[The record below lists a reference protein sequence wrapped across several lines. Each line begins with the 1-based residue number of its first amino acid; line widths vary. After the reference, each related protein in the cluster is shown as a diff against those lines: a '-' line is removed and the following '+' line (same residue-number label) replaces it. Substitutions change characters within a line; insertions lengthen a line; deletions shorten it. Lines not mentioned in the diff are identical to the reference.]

1 MIHARQMG
9 ETFGAAV
16 SEFSIK
22 NKPVITCRG
31 YDNAHLDILKDKA
44 IIYNPNIAFAIT
56 FLCIS
61 LLPP

>member
-1 MIHARQMG
+1 MIIDLNKKVEFISSCDAMIHARQMG

-31 YDNAHLDILKDKA
+31 YEVE
-44 IIYNPNIAFAIT
+44 T
-56 FLCIS
+56 FT
-61 LLPP
+61 LLVDSQD